1 MVALSSTVVAITC
14 LALVGIA
21 HGILLRLEKPGVK
34 KLTDKPRGDSRQYQH
49 SVLSN
54 GLQVLNVQDDRALEN
69 AFAMAV
75 QSGSSNDPLEF
86 PGLAHFCEH
95 MVFLGTEK
103 YPEPSGFDNFMGEN
117 GGSNNA
123 YTSFDLTVY
132 FGQISGAVGSE
143 AMDRFADFFRK
154 PLFNRSFVE
163 KEVHA
168 IDSEHAKNVQSH
180 SDRIV
185 ETMYSLAS
193 SGSPV
198 SRFHTGNLETLY
210 TAPMSRSKNP
220 VDALE
225 VYFRRYYCPD
235 KMRLVTFGPEDLAE
249 QLSTSEKLFGSI
261 PAGSEECRTKPVNRY
276 ASPAPFDKSNLGKFL
291 HIQGTQPSAGLWL
304 HFPLPDVSEHF
315 DSHPL
320 NYINYILGYSG
331 TDSLSRVLTD
341 QLGLATDAGATV
353 DANSAGSQLFFVAT
367 LTEKGLKDP
376 AAVMD
381 VLFSYLAE
389 VRRKGVDEALYKSIA
404 NISALEWDW
413 AENSGP
419 MDTASELAEFMTR
432 GVPVDK
438 LLSAPGRIDK
448 IDTTL
453 VASLLEKINPEN
465 MNVALVYPPVEEEEL
480 PNASPIQRG
489 LQQGA
494 FSQLPFYNVSY
505 SVQSLPEALGGN
517 GPVAKWQTLL
527 RGSQEPKVALTGSVV
542 PRIPSEI
549 RDVPTKIPL
558 DNMEAVLPGSSA
570 GLDEQLYGQKPR
582 QLEDGLWYRSGW
594 VTSSPKVTAS
604 LSFMPLR
611 TPSEPEMSALD
622 SMRLGLYSRLLSE
635 EMEPKLVDLKATG
648 VSGGVDVSRS
658 GISVSFDGFAPLLP
672 RLASEVLKE
681 FNTFNANSSI
691 TDPKRFARVVQDT
704 RESLTTY
711 DDMPVSYANGD
722 LSLLLTRGHSH
733 KEALK
738 ALDQVTLESVARAA
752 EELMLSRKLQLTSL
766 AMGNLP
772 RAEATKL
779 VQQAAAGVQSQERRS
794 KMTTSSDARVELI
807 SPVVN
812 PGQPIELRTK
822 NPRDGD
828 PNDVAVV
835 VLLDQVKTVESRVLL
850 GLVGK
855 ILGTEAYNELR
866 TVRQLGYVVQG
877 GATSFSN
884 VMAVNVM
891 VQGIALDADQAEA
904 AIQAVITDFMPR
916 KLAELK
922 QEELDSMK
930 SALLNELV
938 IPPVGASEE
947 VGHFWGP
954 VQHGGQCFQLQDEM
968 TAFLNTTGAVTRK
981 ALQDA
986 WAALATP
993 SEGVRKKVVA
1003 KYFARE
1009 VPPLPKEAAAA
1020 AMWTKQGVPKQ
1031 HQALL
1036 KRELAR
1042 TLVVDHA
1049 DSQTREQ
1056 VLKTGGYFPTE
1067 LKCSR
1072 VKS

>member
-1 MVALSSTVVAITC
+1 MTAFSSTAILAIG
-14 LALVGIA
+14 LALIGA
-21 HGILLRLEKPGVK
+21 THGILLRHVKPGATE
-34 KLTDKPRGDSRQYQH
+34 LTDKPRGDTRHYQH

-132 FGQISGAVGSE
+132 FGQISSAVGAE

-180 SDRIV
+180 SNRII

-193 SGSPV
+193 SDNPL

-210 TAPMSRSKNP
+210 TEPMSKNKNP

-225 VYFRRYYCPD
+225 VYFQRYYCPD

-261 PAGSEECRTKPVNRY
+261 PLGTEECRAKPVNRY
-276 ASPAPFDKSNLGKFL
+276 ASPAPFAGPNNLGQFL
-291 HIQGTQPSAGLWL
+291 HVQGTQPSASLWL
-304 HFPLPDVSEHF
+304 HFPLPDVKEHF

-341 QLGLATDAGATV
+341 QLGLATDAGAMV
-353 DANSAGSQLFFVAT
+353 DDNSAGSQLFFVAT

-376 AAVMD
+376 SAVMD

-432 GVPVDK
+432 GMPVDK

-453 VASLLEKINPEN
+453 VASLLEKVNPEN
-465 MNVALVYPPVEEEEL
+465 MNVALVYPPLEEEEL
-480 PNASPIQRG
+480 TNASPVQRG
-489 LQQGA
+489 LQQGD
-494 FSQLPFYNVSY
+494 FKKLPFYDVSY
-505 SVQSLPEALGGN
+505 KVQPISEMLGGSV
-517 GPVAKWQTLL
+517 GRWQDLL
-527 RGSQEPKVALTGSVV
+527 RNTQEPKVALTASKI

-549 RDVPTKIPL
+549 KDVPTTIPL
-558 DNMEAVLPGSSA
+558 DNMRAVLPGSAA
-570 GLDEQLYGQKPR
+570 GLDEQLYGQKP
-582 QLEDGLWYRSGW
+582 QKLEDDLWYRSGW
-594 VTSSPKVTAS
+594 VTSSPKVTMQ
-604 LSFMPLR
+604 LSFMPLK
-611 TPSEPEMSALD
+611 TPLEPEMSAVD
-622 SMRLGLYSRLLSE
+622 TMRLQLYSRLLGE

-648 VSGGVDVSRS
+648 VSGGIDVSRS

-672 RLASEVLKE
+672 RLVSEVLKE
-681 FNTFNANSSI
+681 FSTFNANSSI
-691 TDPKRFARVVQDT
+691 TDPKRFARVVQET

-722 LSLLLTRGHSH
+722 LSLLLTRGAHSN

-738 ALDQVTLESVARAA
+738 ALDQVTIESVARAA

-772 RAEATKL
+772 QSQAAEL
-779 VQQAAAGVQSQERRS
+779 VQQAAAGVQSQERRNS
-794 KMTTSSDARVELI
+794 LTTSSDAKVNLI
-807 SPVVN
+807 TPVVN
-812 PGQPIELRTK
+812 PGQPIELRAK

-835 VLLDQVKTVESRVLL
+835 ALLGEVKTVESRVLL

-877 GATSFSN
+877 GAASFSN
-884 VMAVNVM
+884 VMAVKVM

-904 AIQAVITDFMPR
+904 AIHAVITDFMPR
-916 KLAELK
+916 RLAGLK
-922 QEELDSMK
+922 QEELESMK

-954 VQHGGQCFQLQDEM
+954 VQQGGQCFQLQNEM
-968 TAFLNTTGAVTRK
+968 IAFLNTTGAVTKK
-981 ALQDA
+981 ALQET
-986 WAALATP
+986 WTALAMP
-993 SEGVRKKVVA
+993 SEGIRKKVVA
-1003 KYFARE
+1003 KYFAKK
-1009 VPPLPKEAAAA
+1009 VPPLPLAAEAA
-1020 AMWTKQGVPKQ
+1020 AMWTKQGVPQ
-1031 HQALL
+1031 EHQALL

-1042 TLVVDHA
+1042 TLVVDRA
-1049 DSQTREQ
+1049 DSDARERILQ
-1056 VLKTGGYFPTE
+1056 TGGYFPRE

-1072 VKS
+1072 AMS